1 MNGSKLL
8 NKKFYIKKIDLDFL
22 RRIGFHFDS
31 SISEDTDYYTY
42 VFPAYK
48 YRNAVILNCT
58 LKINTLNGRVQIDVH
73 DSNGLY
79 APWYHY
85 EYGNYE
91 PLIRKID
98 RTIKQKLKKIG
109 IEEIG
114 RKKKEQNKTTTHI
127 LTKKR

>member
-1 MNGSKLL
+1 M
-8 NKKFYIKKIDLDFL
+8 
-22 RRIGFHFDS
+22 RRFFRPEYCI
-31 SISEDTDYYTY
+31 ISESFLYLRCSSGRKETECFRKPGGSETD
-42 VFPAYK
+42 K
-48 YRNAVILNCT
+48 RQT

-98 RTIKQKLKKIG
+98 RAIKQKLKKIG
-109 IEEIG
+109 IEEYR
-114 RKKKEQNKTTTHI
+114 RKRKNERKSTNIRKTESDNS
-127 LTKKR
+127 